1 MGEEIRRI
9 GVLTSGGDA
18 PGMNAAIRG
27 VTLAARHRGIEV
39 MGIYSG
45 YAGLLARE
53 MKLFDLSDVE
63 DIAPKGGT
71 VLYSAR
77 CDAFLQEQGQQDAIC
92 ACRENRIDAL
102 AVIGGDG
109 SFRGAADLCA
119 KGLPCVGI
127 PGSIDNDI
135 PASETSVGFD
145 TAVNTAV
152 SLMDRLRDTSES
164 HARCNLIEV
173 MGRSCGQ
180 LALWAGIG
188 AGAAGVM
195 LGELPFDR
203 EAVIQTIRHSRAGG
217 QREFLIS
224 IAEGI
229 HKQDPHAVEEL
240 AKAITESTGI
250 ETRLT
255 ILGHVV
261 RVGAPSAYD
270 RMLGAQMGEFAVD
283 LLTQGKGNAG
293 IVLQDGGLRALPFS
307 TLAHWDRLYRDLL
320 PFGDNTPLP
329 KDLPLPLAKRIRTLR
344 ERYRLSRI
352 LSGE

>member
-1 MGEEIRRI
+1 MQEEIHRI

-27 VTLAARHRGIEV
+27 VTYAAHHQGIEV

-45 YAGLLARE
+45 YSGLLTRD
-53 MKLFDLSDVE
+53 MKLLHPADVE
-63 DIAPKGGT
+63 DIASQGGT
-71 VLYSAR
+71 MLYSAR
-77 CDAFLQEQGQQDAIC
+77 CDAFVTEAGQQDAIC

-109 SFRGAADLCA
+109 SFRGAADLCQ

-127 PGSIDNDI
+127 PASIDNDI
-135 PASETSVGFD
+135 PASEHSVGFD

-180 LALWAGIG
+180 LALWAGVG
-188 AGAAGVM
+188 AGAVGVM
-195 LGELPFDR
+195 IGELPW
-203 EAVIQTIRHSRAGG
+203 EEAAVIARIRQSRAQG
-217 QREFLIS
+217 QREFLLS
-224 IAEGI
+224 VAEGVR
-229 HKQDPHAVEEL
+229 KTDPHAIEAL
-240 AKAITESTGI
+240 AKAIEAGTGI

-255 ILGHVV
+255 VLGHVV
-261 RVGAPSAYD
+261 RGGAPSAYD
-270 RMLGAQMGEFAVD
+270 RMLGAQMGAWAVT
-283 LLTQGKGNAG
+283 LLTEGKGNVG
-293 IVLQDGGLRALPFS
+293 IVLQGGTLCALPFS
-307 TLAHWDRLYRDLL
+307 VLSQWDRRYRALL
-320 PFGDNTPLP
+320 PLQEDAPLP
-329 KDLPLPLAKRIRTLR
+329 SDLPPPLAKRIRTLR